1 MISEIKFCNRF
12 TSFWN
17 GLFPH
22 TSSFMRIANSGV
34 DRIDYPM
41 NDVDKGRKSKIAI
54 INQAGFKLF
63 QQFKNKN
70 NVKHISV
77 FSKILQS
84 KENQVIFQEIIQAS
98 INYISKFENNEQYI
112 NISLN
117 EQDCEEIVEIAFRLI
132 AKYSRYTIDINPM
145 FHGCGFINQCYGDIL
160 IKNNEES
167 TIVEVNAGERNF
179 TISDLRQILIY
190 AGLDYIH
197 NQTQRI
203 LKFELYNPR
212 RGVSYS
218 GTIAELCWDLGSI
231 TPEEF
236 FEELRFYIT
245 ETIFLSLDLNNATK
259 QI

>member
-132 AKYSRYTIDINPM
+132 GK
-145 FHGCGFINQCYGDIL
+145 
-160 IKNNEES
+160 
-167 TIVEVNAGERNF
+167 
-179 TISDLRQILIY
+179 
-190 AGLDYIH
+190 
-197 NQTQRI
+197 
-203 LKFELYNPR
+203 
-212 RGVSYS
+212 
-218 GTIAELCWDLGSI
+218 
-231 TPEEF
+231 
-236 FEELRFYIT
+236 
-245 ETIFLSLDLNNATK
+245 
-259 QI
+259 